1 MDGEAESEPLGVV
14 VVTPPWNFPY
24 AIPAGGVLAALAA
37 GNAVVLKPAPEARAT
52 AAVLVGQLR
61 EAGIDENVLQFLPL
75 DDGPAG
81 RALVTHP
88 DVGGVVLT
96 GSYETARSFLT
107 WAPRRRLLA
116 ETSGKNS
123 IIVSATADVDQ
134 AVRDVVISAFGHAG
148 QKCSAASLAIVE
160 APVYDRSPF
169 LRQLADA
176 VRSLRTG
183 PAADPASQV
192 GPIVGPFTKALEQAL
207 TQLDP
212 GESWLVEPTCLHGH
226 GTDRGAVEFQ
236 SLSGE
241 GRLWAPGVRIGVRPG
256 SWAHTTEWFGP
267 VLGVM
272 RADSFE
278 QALAWQ
284 NAVPY
289 GLTAG
294 LSSLDP
300 VEHRRW
306 AEAIEAGNLYVN
318 RSTTGAIVGRQ
329 PFGGWK
335 RSSLGPTA
343 KAGGLNYLIGLRRW
357 RDASDGGRRRSARE
371 LPSLVGTPFRPDHRA
386 GRVDIGVE
394 RAPVPALPSGRDRAG
409 RGRRAGRRVSQGG
422 QTGRTNG
429 YAGQFLLLA
438 GASGHGTGCTR
449 ARAGGRQMRR

>member
-1 MDGEAESEPLGVV
+1 M
-14 VVTPPWNFPY
+14 
-24 AIPAGGVLAALAA
+24 
-37 GNAVVLKPAPEARAT
+37 
-52 AAVLVGQLR
+52 
-61 EAGIDENVLQFLPL
+61 
-75 DDGPAG
+75 
-81 RALVTHP
+81 
-88 DVGGVVLT
+88 
-96 GSYETARSFLT
+96 
-107 WAPRRRLLA
+107 
-116 ETSGKNS
+116 
-123 IIVSATADVDQ
+123 
-134 AVRDVVISAFGHAG
+134 
-148 QKCSAASLAIVE
+148 
-160 APVYDRSPF
+160 
-169 LRQLADA
+169 
-176 VRSLRTG
+176 
-183 PAADPASQV
+183 
-192 GPIVGPFTKALEQAL
+192 GPFTKALEQAL

-212 GESWLVEPTCLHGH
+212 GESWLVEPSCLHGH

-306 AEAIEAGNLYVN
+306 AEAVEAGNLYVN

-357 RDASDGGRRRSARE
+357 RDASRWAPTKRS
-371 LPSLVGTPFRPDHRA
+371 
-386 GRVDIGVE
+386 
-394 RAPVPALPSGRDRAG
+394 
-409 RGRRAGRRVSQGG
+409 
-422 QTGRTNG
+422 
-429 YAGQFLLLA
+429 
-438 GASGHGTGCTR
+438 
-449 ARAGGRQMRR
+449 